1 MTSTTDSTTTV
12 DPRTATTEQLPV
24 VPDPRALLTVNGVDR
39 PWAADATV
47 ESVVRDL
54 LGEGAPAGATA
65 DAGCAGPTG
74 VAVALDDAIVPRGLW
89 ATTAVPAGARVEVV
103 TAVQGG

>member
-1 MTSTTDSTTTV
+1 MTSTTDSTV
-12 DPRTATTEQLPV
+12 DRRTATTEQLPV
-24 VPDPRALLTVNGVDR
+24 VPAPHARLTVNGVDR
-39 PWAADATV
+39 PWAADLTV

-54 LGEGAPAGATA
+54 LGDGAPAVS
-65 DAGCAGPTG
+65 DSGCGTPTG

-89 ATTAVPAGARVEVV
+89 GTTPVPAGARVEVV

>member
-1 MTSTTDSTTTV
+1 MTSTDSTV

-24 VPDPRALLTVNGVDR
+24 VPAPGARLTVNGTDQ
-39 PWAADATV
+39 PWSDGLTV
-47 ESVVRDL
+47 EAVVRDL
-54 LGEGAPAGATA
+54 LGDAPATPDTA
-65 DAGCAGPTG
+65 CGTPTG

-89 ATTAVPAGARVEVV
+89 ATTAVPVGARVEVV